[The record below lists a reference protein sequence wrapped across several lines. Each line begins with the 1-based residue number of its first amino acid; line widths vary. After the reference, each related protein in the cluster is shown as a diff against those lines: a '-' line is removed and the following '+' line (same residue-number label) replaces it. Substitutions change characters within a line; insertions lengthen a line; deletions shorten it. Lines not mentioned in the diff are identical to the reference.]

1 VLSKLEIL
9 LFVTSLKR
17 VCTIWSKPL
26 RGNVTQVALGE
37 TADIKDV
44 FITYSQLY
52 YVTTRKTCI
61 IFQTHL
67 SCWTLPVKCK

>member
-1 VLSKLEIL
+1 MLSKLEIL
-9 LFVTSLKR
+9 LFVTSLNR

-26 RGNVTQVALGE
+26 RGNVTQEALGE
-37 TADIKDV
+37 TANIEDV

-52 YVTTRKTCI
+52 YVSTACETCI

-67 SCWTLPVKCK
+67 